1 MKKPQFNIARDEKGG
16 ELFYALSCP
25 AFLSPDKKKSAFAL
39 VLTDPPY
46 GNGNGVAQAHYDQYG
61 DEWARLCRRA
71 KRMQLSYSR

>member
-1 MKKPQFNIARDEKGG
+1 MQNLINKIHLGDCLEFMKQ
-16 ELFYALSCP
+16 L
-25 AFLSPDKKKSAFAL
+25 PDKCIAL